1 MAFMKAKIACRHS
14 AWESAL
20 ESRIKAPFGKQIVA
34 VDVLI
39 FRDVWRDSFGGL
51 ECGVLNTG
59 RNSKSSTTSR
69 ARMSWTSTLPGL
81 KAEIKWISGFF
92 AHMCGQQVQIRIVK
106 DHRNCQIT
114 VLFDIPTPRFCPLH
128 DVRLEAVELVYAVE
142 TAAAHVELNNRRKA
156 DSMKLGTE
164 TVLVF

>member
-114 VLFDIPTPRFCPLH
+114 VLFDIPTPRFVPSMMSVSRPLSLSTPL
-128 DVRLEAVELVYAVE
+128 RLRQRMLNSTIAGRQ
-142 TAAAHVELNNRRKA
+142 TA
-156 DSMKLGTE
+156 
-164 TVLVF
+164 